1 MLLPEL
7 AWNPVDFLQVLEVVP
22 EEGEYGTAY
31 HYDLERRGI
40 RLQLSVFPLDRD
52 VFIKMFCGQQ
62 EAPVVN
68 LRLID
73 VPAARV
79 VDEKLGQYIEFAG
92 AKAFAGRYDETSAPA
107 YGFRLWVVPFV
118 QIEPFAYPS

>member
-1 MLLPEL
+1 MPEL

-31 HYDLERRGI
+31 HYDSERRGI
-40 RLQLSVFPLDRD
+40 RLQLSVYPLDRD
-52 VFIKMFCGQQ
+52 VSIDISCGQQ
-62 EAPVVN
+62 ESPVVK
-68 LRLID
+68 LRLVD

-79 VDEKLGQYIEFAG
+79 IEDKQGQYIEFAG

-107 YGFRLWVVPFV
+107 YGFRLWVRPIM
-118 QIEPFAYPS
+118 QIEPFAYPA